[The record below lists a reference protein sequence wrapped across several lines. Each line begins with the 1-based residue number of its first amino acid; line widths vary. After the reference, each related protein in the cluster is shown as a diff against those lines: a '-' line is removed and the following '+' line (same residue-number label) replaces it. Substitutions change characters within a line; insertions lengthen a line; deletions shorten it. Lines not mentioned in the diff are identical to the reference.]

1 MKAMKAMVTL
11 MLAAA
16 TLSLQA
22 QTEKISELENSL
34 KLSEDIKVFSDNLVS
49 LNKAFRRVTDIDRL
63 ERVENDL
70 KSNDFRYELFF
81 QTNMAAIAADEKL
94 VKLIEDYGTRHQ
106 VLVDSLAARRARYE
120 ASSKFAQA
128 AEFINAQ
135 DSVYRQMYRN
145 SVQLSLTPQ
154 TAKALER
161 LKAEEK
167 MKFDEIRENW
177 EALGAAAEA
186 DPSLADSIPEIEDC
200 YLELQS
206 YSAKIQQAAFKPWID
221 RVKDYLYSIAAV
233 SLILL
238 LIVSIQARISS
249 ARQYK
254 ANMKKMAEQFSK
266 KDKDIPSI

>member
-1 MKAMKAMVTL
+1 MKVMKAMVAL
-11 MLAAA
+11 MLATV

-22 QTEKISELENSL
+22 QTETIGDLESSL
-34 KLSEDIKVFSDNLVS
+34 KLSENIKVFSDNLVS

-70 KSNDFRYELFF
+70 KSNDFRYGLFF
-81 QTNMAAIAADEKL
+81 QTNMADIAADEKL
-94 VKLIEDYGTRHQ
+94 LKLIEEYDTRHQ
-106 VLVDSLAARRARYE
+106 ILVDSLAARRARYE

-135 DSVYRQMYRN
+135 DSVYRQLYKS

-177 EALGAAAEA
+177 EVLGAAAQA
-186 DPSLADSIPEIEDC
+186 DPSLAGGIPEIEDC

-206 YSAKIQQAAFKPWID
+206 YSVKIQQAAFKPWLD
-221 RVKDYLYSIAAV
+221 RIKDYLYSIAAV

-238 LIVSIQARISS
+238 LFVSIQARISS

-254 ANMKKMAEQFSK
+254 ANMKKLMEQSGK
-266 KDKDIPSI
+266 KDNDIPSI